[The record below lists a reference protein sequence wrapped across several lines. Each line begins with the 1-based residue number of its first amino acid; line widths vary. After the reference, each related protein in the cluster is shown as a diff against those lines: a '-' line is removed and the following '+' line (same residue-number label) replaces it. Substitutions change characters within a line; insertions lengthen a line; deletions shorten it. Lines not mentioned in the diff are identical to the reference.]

1 MGRLEFFINTTHST
15 LSKSLT
21 VPRSAIG
28 SNSLYHKLLLK
39 SRRKTV
45 RRRLFKIGFL
55 AANVLILG
63 GIAFFVSQSHTSG
76 QAPASL
82 SSSKA
87 SAQNTNPLDQVSS
100 ADIALTVARMT
111 ALPETTA
118 VANQAQSQAADIST
132 VANSDNV
139 IAKPQVVN
147 TAQKSVADIQL
158 YTTVA
163 GDSVTSLATKFGV
176 TSNSIEWS
184 NGLSSPTLNPGTK
197 LRIPPVNGIVY
208 TVKSGDTAAS
218 LATKYQSNQE
228 GIVAFNDAEI
238 SGINPGMLIVIPDGN
253 VASAPA
259 PVTTNPTA
267 SAGFPWGGRAPVY
280 GYNGYD
286 YGYCTWYVA
295 SQIAVPSNWGNASS
309 WAYYARLS
317 GWNVSTAPTVGSI
330 AQTAAAAGGEGHVA
344 IVTAVNGNQVQIRDM
359 NNYGDGGGYGR
370 VGSGWVSLGTF
381 QHYITH

>member
-1 MGRLEFFINTTHST
+1 MLM
-15 LSKSLT
+15 
-21 VPRSAIG
+21 
-28 SNSLYHKLLLK
+28 K

-45 RRRLFKIGFL
+45 RRRLCRYAFI
-55 AANVLILG
+55 AANLLILS

-76 QAPASL
+76 QDAPAL
-82 SSSKA
+82 SSSETGVP
-87 SAQNTNPLDQVSS
+87 NTNPLDQVSS
-100 ADIALTVARMT
+100 ADIALTVARMA

-118 VANQAQSQAADIST
+118 VANEAQSQAADIAT

-139 IAKPQVVN
+139 IAKPQVVS
-147 TAQKSVADIQL
+147 TDQKSVADIQY

-184 NGLSSPTLNPGTK
+184 NGLASPTLSPGTK

-208 TVKSGDTAAS
+208 TVQAGDTAAS

-228 GIVAFNDAEI
+228 SIIAFNDAEL
-238 SGINPGMLIVIPDGN
+238 SGITPGMLIVIPDGN
-253 VASAPA
+253 VASAPE
-259 PVTTNPTA
+259 PFTTNPT
-267 SAGFPWGGRAPVY
+267 SGNSFPWGGSSPVY

-286 YGYCTWYVA
+286 YGNCTWYVA
-295 SQIAVPSNWGNASS
+295 SQISVPSNWGNASS

-317 GWNVSTAPTVGSI
+317 GWNVSTEPTVGSI
-330 AQTAAAAGGEGHVA
+330 AQTGNAAGGEGHVA
-344 IVTAVNGNQVQIRDM
+344 IVTAVNGGQIQIRDM
-359 NNYGDGGGYGR
+359 NNYGDGGGFGR

-381 QHYITH
+381 QDYITH